1 MQILQI
7 ETSAEPVLANHA
19 AETAEFAQKTTILT
33 LINDDEFFKK
43 L

>member
-19 AETAEFAQKTTILT
+19 AETAEFAQKDYN
-33 LINDDEFFKK
+33 ININ
-43 L
+43 